1 MSDSKFGQFLR
12 GSAVAGLALGL
23 GLGLA
28 SVVGARPANDT
39 ASATEAR
46 PAYEEVTSFS
56 ILTRLHSWHAIDEDT
71 VIVWATPF
79 QPYLVK
85 LAFPS
90 HDLRHSEVIGITSVG
105 NRVYARFDSLRV
117 GGFRY
122 PINSIYKMTREE
134 ARNLSRGA

>member
-1 MSDSKFGQFLR
+1 MSDSKFSRFLR
-12 GSAVAGLALGL
+12 GGAVAGLALGFS
-23 GLGLA
+23 LGLA
-28 SVVGARPANDT
+28 TVVGARPAN
-39 ASATEAR
+39 EAANAAEPQ

-56 ILTRLHSWHAIDEDT
+56 ILTRLHSWRAVDEDT

-79 QPYLVK
+79 QPYLVE

-90 HDLRHSEVIGITSVG
+90 HDLRHAEVVGITSVG

-122 PINSIYKMTREE
+122 PINNIYKMTREE